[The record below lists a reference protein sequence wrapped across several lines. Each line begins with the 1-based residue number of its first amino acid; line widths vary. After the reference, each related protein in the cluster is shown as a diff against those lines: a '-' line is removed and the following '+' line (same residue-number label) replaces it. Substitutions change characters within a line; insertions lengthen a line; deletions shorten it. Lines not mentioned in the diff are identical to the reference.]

1 MDSRSASVSSN
12 IMARALRAPHRPPT
26 ISHRPNRKMYEARLL
41 LTPSPPPPTQLT
53 SEQMMRT
60 CRHEPSVH
68 QVHIEARPLACA
80 CEASHNPP
88 STSSP
93 HSAAF
98 KIFPVRPMF
107 FPPPPPTWHSIM
119 RYMPAPLSLPDRHV
133 NTCLSIR
140 RSQTFRPIPFSLC
153 SISAS
158 ELTTA
163 IPSPPSLHPPRP

>member
-1 MDSRSASVSSN
+1 MSSN
-12 IMARALRAPHRPPT
+12 IMARALQAPHRPPT

-107 FPPPPPTWHSIM
+107 FPPPTPHLAFDNEIYACPLVLTRPSCQHMSFNQEVSDLPPH
-119 RYMPAPLSLPDRHV
+119 PLLPLQH
-133 NTCLSIR
+133 
-140 RSQTFRPIPFSLC
+140 LC
-153 SISAS
+153 I
-158 ELTTA
+158 
-163 IPSPPSLHPPRP
+163 